1 MNEVPSIV
9 TMLKEKFGDPA
20 ILAEQIT
27 IDGITTLWIKPEDIK
42 KILRYLKDEVA
53 KPYKM
58 LYDLCGIDE
67 RKRTLREG
75 QPAADFT
82 VVYHLTSFE
91 RNQDIRIKAGLTG
104 EYPSLPSIT
113 PQASFG

>member
-42 KILRYLKDEVA
+42 KI
-53 KPYKM
+53 
-58 LYDLCGIDE
+58 
-67 RKRTLREG
+67 
-75 QPAADFT
+75 
-82 VVYHLTSFE
+82 
-91 RNQDIRIKAGLTG
+91 
-104 EYPSLPSIT
+104 
-113 PQASFG
+113 